1 MKFAIRHETRYVFP
15 QPVRLHA
22 HRLML
27 RPRDSHDLR
36 LLDARLTLSPPA
48 PVLWSYD
55 VFGNSIGTVGLDLD
69 ADTLSIVSE
78 IELERFPRAPM
89 AGDLSG
95 AAAQFPPHYPSE
107 ERRDLGALLHLED
120 EASAT
125 AVEHWLAGTAALG
138 ASSPL
143 EFLVRVM
150 EAVHSGF
157 RYEERYAEGTQTPGE
172 TLNQGS
178 GTCRDFAMLMIE
190 AARSAGFGARFAT
203 GYLHSANSE
212 RGGNNVGAMATHA
225 WAEIYVP
232 GAGWTDYD
240 PTNAIVGGADLIKV
254 AIARKPSQAIPV
266 SGSYSAPH
274 GVTGALSVN
283 VSVHRLD

>member
-1 MKFAIRHETRYVFP
+1 MKFAIRHETRYAFP

-36 LLDARLTLSPPA
+36 LLDARLTLSPPT
-48 PVLWSYD
+48 PVLWFYD
-55 VFGNSIGTVGLDLD
+55 VFGNSIGTVALDVD
-69 ADTLSIVSE
+69 SDRLSIVSE
-78 IELERFPRAPM
+78 IELERFPRAPL

-95 AAAQFPPHYPSE
+95 AAAEFPPRYPSE
-107 ERRDLGALLHLED
+107 ERRDLGALLLLED
-120 EASAT
+120 EASA
-125 AVEHWLAGTAALG
+125 ALMEAWMDGTGARSAAN
-138 ASSPL
+138 PL
-143 EFLVRVM
+143 EFLARVM
-150 EAVHSGF
+150 DAVHSGF

-172 TLNQGS
+172 TLAIGS

-203 GYLHSANSE
+203 GYLYSENSD
-212 RGGNNVGAMATHA
+212 RGGANVGAMATHA

-240 PTNAIVGGADLIKV
+240 PTNDIINGADLIKV

-266 SGSYSAPH
+266 SGSYSALR
-274 GVTGALSVN
+274 GVTGSLSVD